1 MSILSFK
8 HLIAIG
14 TLCTGTAMLTTGCV
28 SDDYDLDSVDMTM
41 GLGSNGLKLK
51 MGNTE
56 KILLGDIL
64 DLDES
69 VKLDANNLFYLVEDG
84 TTSFNIHVNEV
95 SASFKESNIET
106 QERVLDYNSLKA
118 QLGDVANQL
127 PEGFNLPVDA
137 NLSFSGT
144 AEGDADVDVSVE
156 VPAEVSYISSA
167 DVKDMKVSLKIHTL
181 VSPGVKFGIEKIE
194 NFSITIPSILQVR
207 DNSWP
212 AGWTMKDNVLTHKDA
227 LVIPADGIICSIVAD
242 KVDTKGY
249 GAPQDGML
257 VFGKDDKGQSV
268 LQAGIKGTVY
278 FKTTGSFELSQDDY
292 ADIYLS
298 LSLGNSTKI
307 DIEQV
312 TGKFSPEINPT
323 VDPIDIAS
331 SLPDFLNDEAV
342 KIGAANPT
350 LKFTADLSD
359 IPVGLNLS
367 GELTSVKKGAQGFTK
382 NVSLPVTKVEDQKY
396 NTVYYYQNGKP
407 YDPEYPTL
415 PAGAVT
421 AKADKLS
428 TLIEKLPDEIRVDL
442 TGGKLS
448 VQDKE
453 YTIKLGHDYHA
464 SADYKVYV
472 PFQFDKGLT
481 IVYKDSTDSMV
492 EDLEDYQAEG
502 VMVKA
507 KAQNTI
513 PLDLE
518 ATITAYD
525 VNNKVIPGIK
535 FSPIRVPAGDGSTVK
550 ETEVEISATL
560 DDPTL
565 LQKMDRLKFNVQA
578 ANDVNGKV
586 HELCSTQYLRF
597 ADVRLYLTGKVI
609 ADFN

>member
-1 MSILSFK
+1 MSILSLK

-14 TLCTGTAMLTTGCV
+14 ALCTGTAMLTTGCV
-28 SDDYDLDSVDMTM
+28 SDDYDLDSVDLTM
-41 GLGSNGLKLK
+41 GLGSDGLKLK

-69 VKLDANNLFYLVEDG
+69 VKLDANNLYYLVEEG
-84 TTSFNIHVNEV
+84 TTNFNIHVNEV
-95 SASFKESNIET
+95 SASFKESTIET
-106 QERVLDYNSLKA
+106 SERVLDYNIAKE
-118 QLGDVANQL
+118 QLGDVVNQL
-127 PEGFNLPVDA
+127 PPNASLPVA
-137 NLSFSGT
+137 AGIFFNGE
-144 AEGDADVDVSVE
+144 AKGYADVDVTVD
-156 VPAEVSYISSA
+156 VPEEVSYISTA
-167 DVKDMKVSLKIHTL
+167 DVKDMKVSLQMHTDL
-181 VSPGVKFGIEKIE
+181 SPNVKFGIDKVE

-207 DNSWP
+207 EGSWP
-212 AGWTMKDNVLTHKDA
+212 AGWTMKDNVLTHQGA
-227 LVIPADGIICSIVAD
+227 LTIPQDGVICSIVAD

-249 GAPQDGML
+249 GAPKDGKL
-257 VFGKDDKGQSV
+257 AFGKDANGRSV
-268 LQAGIKGTVY
+268 LQAGIQGKVY
-278 FKTTGSFELSQDDY
+278 FKSTGAFNLSTSDY
-292 ADIYLS
+292 ADIYLT
-298 LSLGNSTKI
+298 LSLGNSSKI

-331 SLPDFLNDEAV
+331 SLPDFLNDDAV

-350 LKFTADLSD
+350 LKFTADLTS

-382 NVSLPVTKVEDQKY
+382 KVDLPVTQVEDKQH
-396 NTVYYYQNGKP
+396 NTVYYYQSGKP

-415 PAGAVT
+415 PAGAVQ
-421 AKADKLS
+421 AKANNLS
-428 TLIEKLPDEIRVDL
+428 SLIEKLPDEIRVDL

-453 YTIKLGHDYHA
+453 YTIQLGHDYQA

-481 IVYKDSTDSMV
+481 IVYNDSTDSMS

-502 VMVKA
+502 LMLKA
-507 KAQNTI
+507 TAQNTI
-513 PLDLE
+513 PLDLV

-525 VNNKVIPGIK
+525 VDGNVVPGIN
-535 FSPIRVPAGDGSTVK
+535 FSEIKVPAGDGTNVN
-550 ETEVEISATL
+550 EAQVEISATL
-560 DDPTL
+560 DEPSL
-565 LQKMDRLKFNVQA
+565 LQKMDRLKFSVKA
-578 ANDVNGKV
+578 ANDVNGQV

-609 ADFN
+609 GDFN

>member
-1 MSILSFK
+1 
-8 HLIAIG
+8 
-14 TLCTGTAMLTTGCV
+14 MLTTGCV
-28 SDDYDLDSVDMTM
+28 SDDYDLDSVDLTM
-41 GLGSNGLKLK
+41 GLGSDGLKLK

-69 VKLDANNLFYLVEDG
+69 VKLDANNLYYLVEEG
-84 TTSFNIHVNEV
+84 TTNFNIHVNEV
-95 SASFKESNIET
+95 SASFKESTIET
-106 QERVLDYNSLKA
+106 SERVLDYNIAKE
-118 QLGDVANQL
+118 QLGDVVNQL
-127 PEGFNLPVDA
+127 PPNASLPVA
-137 NLSFSGT
+137 AGIFFNGE
-144 AEGDADVDVSVE
+144 AKGYADVDVTVD
-156 VPAEVSYISSA
+156 VPDEVSYISTA
-167 DVKDMKVSLKIHTL
+167 DVKDMKVSLQMHTDL
-181 VSPGVKFGIEKIE
+181 SPNVKFGIDKVE

-207 DNSWP
+207 EGSWP
-212 AGWTMKDNVLTHKDA
+212 AGWTMKDNVLTHQGA
-227 LVIPADGIICSIVAD
+227 LTIPQDGVICSIVAD

-249 GAPQDGML
+249 GAPKDGKL
-257 VFGKDDKGQSV
+257 AFGKDANGRSV
-268 LQAGIKGTVY
+268 LQAGIQGKVY
-278 FKTTGSFELSQDDY
+278 FKSTGAFNLGTSDY
-292 ADIYLS
+292 ADIYLT
-298 LSLGNSTKI
+298 LSLGNSSKI

-331 SLPDFLNDEAV
+331 SLPDFLNDDAV

-350 LKFTADLSD
+350 LKFTADLTS

-382 NVSLPVTKVEDQKY
+382 KVGLPVTQVEDKQH
-396 NTVYYYQNGKP
+396 NTVYYYQSGKP

-453 YTIKLGHDYHA
+453 YTIQLGHDYQA

-481 IVYKDSTDSMV
+481 IVYNDSTDSMS

-502 VMVKA
+502 LMLKA
-507 KAQNTI
+507 TAQNTI
-513 PLDLE
+513 PLDLV

-525 VNNKVIPGIK
+525 VDGNVVPGIN
-535 FSPIRVPAGDGSTVK
+535 FSEIKVPAGDGTNVN
-550 ETEVEISATL
+550 EAQVEISATL
-560 DDPTL
+560 DEPSL
-565 LQKMDRLKFNVQA
+565 LQKMDRLKFSVKA

-609 ADFN
+609 GDFN

>member
-1 MSILSFK
+1 
-8 HLIAIG
+8 
-14 TLCTGTAMLTTGCV
+14 MLTTGCV
-28 SDDYDLDSVDMTM
+28 SDDYDLDSVDLTM
-41 GLGSNGLKLK
+41 GLGSDGLKLK

-69 VKLDANNLFYLVEDG
+69 VKLDANNLYYLVEEG
-84 TTSFNIHVNEV
+84 TTNFNIHVNEV
-95 SASFKESNIET
+95 SASFKESTIET
-106 QERVLDYNSLKA
+106 SERVLDYNIAKE
-118 QLGDVANQL
+118 QLGDVVNQL
-127 PEGFNLPVDA
+127 PPNASLPVA
-137 NLSFSGT
+137 AGIFFNGE
-144 AEGDADVDVSVE
+144 AKGYADVDVTVD
-156 VPAEVSYISSA
+156 VPDEVSYISTA
-167 DVKDMKVSLKIHTL
+167 DVKDMKVSLQMHTDL
-181 VSPGVKFGIEKIE
+181 SPNVKFGIDKVE

-207 DNSWP
+207 EGSWP
-212 AGWTMKDNVLTHKDA
+212 AGWTMKDNVLTHQGA
-227 LVIPADGIICSIVAD
+227 LTIPQDGVICSIVAD

-249 GAPQDGML
+249 GAPKDGKL
-257 VFGKDDKGQSV
+257 VFGKDANGRSV
-268 LQAGIKGTVY
+268 LQAGIQGKVY
-278 FKTTGSFELSQDDY
+278 FKSTGAFNLGTSDY
-292 ADIYLS
+292 ADIYLT
-298 LSLGNSTKI
+298 LSLGNSSKI

-331 SLPDFLNDEAV
+331 SLPDFLNDDAV

-350 LKFTADLSD
+350 LKFTADLTS

-382 NVSLPVTKVEDQKY
+382 KVGLPVTQVEDKQH
-396 NTVYYYQNGKP
+396 NTVYYYQSGKP

-421 AKADKLS
+421 AKANNLS
-428 TLIEKLPDEIRVDL
+428 SLIEKLPDEIRVDL

-453 YTIKLGHDYHA
+453 YTIQLGHDYQA

-481 IVYKDSTDSMV
+481 IVYNDSTDSMS

-502 VMVKA
+502 LMLKA
-507 KAQNTI
+507 TAQNTI
-513 PLDLE
+513 PLDLV

-525 VNNKVIPGIK
+525 VDGNVVPGIN
-535 FSPIRVPAGDGSTVK
+535 FSEIKVPAGDGTNVN
-550 ETEVEISATL
+550 EAQVEISATL
-560 DDPTL
+560 DEPSL
-565 LQKMDRLKFNVQA
+565 LQKMDRLKFSVKA
-578 ANDVNGKV
+578 ANDVNGQV

-609 ADFN
+609 GDFN

>member
-1 MSILSFK
+1 
-8 HLIAIG
+8 
-14 TLCTGTAMLTTGCV
+14 MLTTGCV
-28 SDDYDLDSVDMTM
+28 SDDYDLDSVDLTM
-41 GLGSNGLKLK
+41 GLGSDGLKLK

-69 VKLDANNLFYLVEDG
+69 VKLDANNLYYLVEEG
-84 TTSFNIHVNEV
+84 TTNFNIHVNEV
-95 SASFKESNIET
+95 SASFKESTIET
-106 QERVLDYNSLKA
+106 SERVLDYNIAKE
-118 QLGDVANQL
+118 QLGDVVNQL
-127 PEGFNLPVDA
+127 PPNASLPVA
-137 NLSFSGT
+137 AGIFFNGE
-144 AEGDADVDVSVE
+144 AKGYADVDVTVD
-156 VPAEVSYISSA
+156 VPDEVSYISTA
-167 DVKDMKVSLKIHTL
+167 DVKDMKVSLQMHTDL
-181 VSPGVKFGIEKIE
+181 SPNVKFGIDKVE

-207 DNSWP
+207 EGSWP
-212 AGWTMKDNVLTHKDA
+212 AGWTMKDNVLTHQGA
-227 LVIPADGIICSIVAD
+227 LTIPQDGVICSIVAD

-249 GAPQDGML
+249 GAPKDGKL
-257 VFGKDDKGQSV
+257 AFGKDANGRSV
-268 LQAGIKGTVY
+268 LQAGIQGKVY
-278 FKTTGSFELSQDDY
+278 FKSTGAFNLGTSDY
-292 ADIYLS
+292 ADIYLT
-298 LSLGNSTKI
+298 LSLGNSSKI

-331 SLPDFLNDEAV
+331 SLPDFLNDDAV

-350 LKFTADLSD
+350 LKFTADLTS

-382 NVSLPVTKVEDQKY
+382 KVGLPVTQVEDKQH
-396 NTVYYYQNGKP
+396 NTVYYYQSGKP

-421 AKADKLS
+421 AKANNLS
-428 TLIEKLPDEIRVDL
+428 SLIEKLPDEIRVDL

-453 YTIKLGHDYHA
+453 YTIQLGHDYQA

-481 IVYKDSTDSMV
+481 IVYNDSTDSMS

-502 VMVKA
+502 LMLKA
-507 KAQNTI
+507 TAQNTI
-513 PLDLE
+513 PLDLV

-525 VNNKVIPGIK
+525 VDGNVVPGIN
-535 FSPIRVPAGDGSTVK
+535 FSEIKVPAGDGTNVN
-550 ETEVEISATL
+550 EAQVEISATL
-560 DDPTL
+560 DEPSL
-565 LQKMDRLKFNVQA
+565 LQKMDRLKFSVKA
-578 ANDVNGKV
+578 ANDVNGQV

-609 ADFN
+609 GDFN

>member
-1 MSILSFK
+1 MSILSLK

-14 TLCTGTAMLTTGCV
+14 ALCTGTAMLTTGCV
-28 SDDYDLDSVDMTM
+28 SDDYDLDSVDLTM
-41 GLGSNGLKLK
+41 GLGSDGLKLK

-69 VKLDANNLFYLVEDG
+69 VKLDANNLYYLVEEG
-84 TTSFNIHVNEV
+84 TTNFNIHVNEV
-95 SASFKESNIET
+95 SASFKESTIET
-106 QERVLDYNSLKA
+106 SERVLDYNIAKE
-118 QLGDVANQL
+118 QLGDVVNQL
-127 PEGFNLPVDA
+127 PPNASLPVA
-137 NLSFSGT
+137 AGIFFNGE
-144 AEGDADVDVSVE
+144 AKGYADVDVTVD
-156 VPAEVSYISSA
+156 VPEEVSYISTA
-167 DVKDMKVSLKIHTL
+167 DVKDMKVSLQMHTDL
-181 VSPGVKFGIEKIE
+181 SPNVKFGIDKVE

-207 DNSWP
+207 EGSWP
-212 AGWTMKDNVLTHKDA
+212 AGWTMKDNVLTHQGA
-227 LVIPADGIICSIVAD
+227 LTIPQDGVICSIVAD

-249 GAPQDGML
+249 GAPKDGKL
-257 VFGKDDKGQSV
+257 AFGKDANGRSV
-268 LQAGIKGTVY
+268 LQAGIQGKVY
-278 FKTTGSFELSQDDY
+278 FKSTGAFNLSTSDY
-292 ADIYLS
+292 ADIYLT
-298 LSLGNSTKI
+298 LSLGNSSKI

-331 SLPDFLNDEAV
+331 SLPDFLNDDAV

-350 LKFTADLSD
+350 LKFTADLTS

-382 NVSLPVTKVEDQKY
+382 KVGLPVTQVEDKQH
-396 NTVYYYQNGKP
+396 NTVYYYQSGKP

-421 AKADKLS
+421 AKANNLS
-428 TLIEKLPDEIRVDL
+428 SLIEKLPDEIRVDL

-453 YTIKLGHDYHA
+453 YTIQLGHDYQA

-481 IVYKDSTDSMV
+481 IVYNDSTDSMS

-502 VMVKA
+502 LMLKA
-507 KAQNTI
+507 TAQNTI
-513 PLDLE
+513 PLDLV

-525 VNNKVIPGIK
+525 VDGNVVPGIN
-535 FSPIRVPAGDGSTVK
+535 FSEIKVPAGDGTNVN
-550 ETEVEISATL
+550 EAQVEISATL
-560 DDPTL
+560 DEPSL
-565 LQKMDRLKFNVQA
+565 LQKMDRLKFSVKA
-578 ANDVNGKV
+578 ANDVNGQV

-609 ADFN
+609 GDFN

>member
-1 MSILSFK
+1 
-8 HLIAIG
+8 
-14 TLCTGTAMLTTGCV
+14 MLTTGCV
-28 SDDYDLDSVDMTM
+28 SDDYDLDSVDLTM
-41 GLGSNGLKLK
+41 GLGSDGLKLK

-69 VKLDANNLFYLVEDG
+69 VKLDANNLYYLVEEG
-84 TTSFNIHVNEV
+84 TTNFNIHVNEV
-95 SASFKESNIET
+95 SASFKESTIET
-106 QERVLDYNSLKA
+106 SERVLDYNIAKE
-118 QLGDVANQL
+118 QLGDVVNQL
-127 PEGFNLPVDA
+127 PPNASLPVA
-137 NLSFSGT
+137 AGIFFNGE
-144 AEGDADVDVSVE
+144 AKGYADVDVTVD
-156 VPAEVSYISSA
+156 VPEEVSYISTA
-167 DVKDMKVSLKIHTL
+167 DVKDMKVSLQMHTDL
-181 VSPGVKFGIEKIE
+181 SPNVKFGIDKVE

-207 DNSWP
+207 EGSWP
-212 AGWTMKDNVLTHKDA
+212 AGWTMKDNVLTHQGA
-227 LVIPADGIICSIVAD
+227 LTIPQDGVICSIVAD

-249 GAPQDGML
+249 GAPKDGKL
-257 VFGKDDKGQSV
+257 AFGKDANGRSV
-268 LQAGIKGTVY
+268 LQAGIQGKVY
-278 FKTTGSFELSQDDY
+278 FKSTGAFNLSTSDY
-292 ADIYLS
+292 ADIYLT
-298 LSLGNSTKI
+298 LSLGNSSKI

-331 SLPDFLNDEAV
+331 SLPDFLNDDAV

-350 LKFTADLSD
+350 LKFTADLTS

-382 NVSLPVTKVEDQKY
+382 KVGLPVTQVEDKQH
-396 NTVYYYQNGKP
+396 NTVYYYQSGKP

-421 AKADKLS
+421 AKANNLS
-428 TLIEKLPDEIRVDL
+428 SLIEKLPDEIRVDL

-453 YTIKLGHDYHA
+453 YTIQLGHDYQA

-481 IVYKDSTDSMV
+481 IVYNDSTDSMS

-502 VMVKA
+502 LMLKA
-507 KAQNTI
+507 TAQNTI
-513 PLDLE
+513 PLDLV

-525 VNNKVIPGIK
+525 VDGNVVPGIN
-535 FSPIRVPAGDGSTVK
+535 FSEIKVPAGDGTNVN
-550 ETEVEISATL
+550 EAQVEISATL
-560 DDPTL
+560 DEPSL
-565 LQKMDRLKFNVQA
+565 LQKMDRLKFSVKA
-578 ANDVNGKV
+578 ANDVNGQV

-609 ADFN
+609 GDFN

>member
-1 MSILSFK
+1 
-8 HLIAIG
+8 
-14 TLCTGTAMLTTGCV
+14 MLTTGCV
-28 SDDYDLDSVDMTM
+28 SDDYDLDSVDLTM
-41 GLGSNGLKLK
+41 GLGSDGLKLK

-69 VKLDANNLFYLVEDG
+69 VKLDANNLYYLVEEG
-84 TTSFNIHVNEV
+84 TTNFNIHVNEV
-95 SASFKESNIET
+95 SASFKESTIET
-106 QERVLDYNSLKA
+106 SERVLDYNIAKE
-118 QLGDVANQL
+118 QLGDVVNQL
-127 PEGFNLPVDA
+127 PPNASLPVA
-137 NLSFSGT
+137 AGIFFNGE
-144 AEGDADVDVSVE
+144 AKGYADVDVTVD
-156 VPAEVSYISSA
+156 VPEEVSYISTA
-167 DVKDMKVSLKIHTL
+167 DVKDMKVSLQMHTDL
-181 VSPGVKFGIEKIE
+181 SPNVKFGIDKVE

-207 DNSWP
+207 EGSWP
-212 AGWTMKDNVLTHKDA
+212 AGWTMKDNVLTHQGA
-227 LVIPADGIICSIVAD
+227 LSIPQDGVICSIVAD

-249 GAPQDGML
+249 GAPKDGKL
-257 VFGKDDKGQSV
+257 AFGKDANGRSV
-268 LQAGIKGTVY
+268 LQAGIQGKVY
-278 FKTTGSFELSQDDY
+278 FKSTGAFNLSTSDY
-292 ADIYLS
+292 ADIYLT
-298 LSLGNSTKI
+298 LSLGNSSKI

-331 SLPDFLNDEAV
+331 SLPDFLNDDAV

-350 LKFTADLSD
+350 LKFTADLTS

-382 NVSLPVTKVEDQKY
+382 KVDLPVTQVEDKQH
-396 NTVYYYQNGKP
+396 NTVYYYQSGKP

-415 PAGAVT
+415 PAGAVQ
-421 AKADKLS
+421 AKANNLS
-428 TLIEKLPDEIRVDL
+428 SLIEKLPDEIRVDL

-453 YTIKLGHDYHA
+453 YTIQLGHDYQA

-481 IVYKDSTDSMV
+481 IVYNDSTDSMS

-502 VMVKA
+502 LMLKA
-507 KAQNTI
+507 TAQNTI
-513 PLDLE
+513 PLDLV

-525 VNNKVIPGIK
+525 VDGNVVPGIN
-535 FSPIRVPAGDGSTVK
+535 FSEIKVPAGDGTNVN
-550 ETEVEISATL
+550 EAQVEISATL
-560 DDPTL
+560 DEPSL
-565 LQKMDRLKFNVQA
+565 LQKMDRLKFSVKA
-578 ANDVNGKV
+578 ANDVNGQV

-609 ADFN
+609 GDFN

>member
-1 MSILSFK
+1 MSILSLK

-14 TLCTGTAMLTTGCV
+14 ALCTGTAMLTTGCV
-28 SDDYDLDSVDMTM
+28 SDDYDLDSVDLTM
-41 GLGSNGLKLK
+41 GLGSDGLKLK

-69 VKLDANNLFYLVEDG
+69 VKLDANNLYYLVEEG
-84 TTSFNIHVNEV
+84 TTNFNIHVNEV
-95 SASFKESNIET
+95 SASFKESTIET
-106 QERVLDYNSLKA
+106 SERVLDYNIAKE
-118 QLGDVANQL
+118 QLGDVVNQL
-127 PEGFNLPVDA
+127 PPNASLPVA
-137 NLSFSGT
+137 AGIFFNGE
-144 AEGDADVDVSVE
+144 AKGYADVDVTVD
-156 VPAEVSYISSA
+156 VPDEVSYISTA
-167 DVKDMKVSLKIHTL
+167 DVKDMKVSLQMHTDL
-181 VSPGVKFGIEKIE
+181 SPNVKFGIDKVE

-207 DNSWP
+207 EGSWP
-212 AGWTMKDNVLTHKDA
+212 AGWTMKDNVLTHQGA
-227 LVIPADGIICSIVAD
+227 LTIPQDGVICSIVAD

-249 GAPQDGML
+249 GAPKDGKL
-257 VFGKDDKGQSV
+257 AFGKDANGRSV
-268 LQAGIKGTVY
+268 LQAGIQGKVY
-278 FKTTGSFELSQDDY
+278 FKSTGAFNLSTSDY
-292 ADIYLS
+292 ADIYLT
-298 LSLGNSTKI
+298 LSLGNSSKI

-331 SLPDFLNDEAV
+331 SLPDFLNDDAV

-350 LKFTADLSD
+350 LKFTADLTS

-382 NVSLPVTKVEDQKY
+382 KVDLPVTKVEDKQH
-396 NTVYYYQNGKP
+396 NTVYYYQSGKP

-415 PAGAVT
+415 PAGAVQ
-421 AKADKLS
+421 AKANNLS
-428 TLIEKLPDEIRVDL
+428 SLIEKLPDEIRVDL

-453 YTIKLGHDYHA
+453 YTIQLGKDYQA

-481 IVYKDSTDSMV
+481 IVYNDSTDSMS

-502 VMVKA
+502 LMLKA
-507 KAQNTI
+507 TAQNTI
-513 PLDLE
+513 PLDLV

-525 VNNKVIPGIK
+525 VNGDVVPGIK
-535 FSPIRVPAGDGSTVK
+535 FSEIKVPAGDGTNVK
-550 ETEVEISATL
+550 EAQVEISATL
-560 DDPTL
+560 DEPSL
-565 LQKMDRLKFNVQA
+565 LQKMDRLKFSVKA
-578 ANDVNGKV
+578 ANDVNGQV

-609 ADFN
+609 GDFN

>member
-1 MSILSFK
+1 
-8 HLIAIG
+8 
-14 TLCTGTAMLTTGCV
+14 MLTTGCV
-28 SDDYDLDSVDMTM
+28 SDDYDLDSVDLTM
-41 GLGSNGLKLK
+41 GLGSDGLKLK

-69 VKLDANNLFYLVEDG
+69 VKLDANNLYYLVEEG
-84 TTSFNIHVNEV
+84 TTNFNIHVNEV
-95 SASFKESNIET
+95 SASFKESTIET
-106 QERVLDYNSLKA
+106 SERVLDYNIAKE
-118 QLGDVANQL
+118 QLGDVVNQL
-127 PEGFNLPVDA
+127 PPNASLPVA
-137 NLSFSGT
+137 AGIFFNGE
-144 AEGDADVDVSVE
+144 AKGYADVDVTVD
-156 VPAEVSYISSA
+156 VPDEVSYISTA
-167 DVKDMKVSLKIHTL
+167 DVKDMKVSLQMHTDL
-181 VSPGVKFGIEKIE
+181 SPNVKFGIDKVE

-207 DNSWP
+207 EGSWP
-212 AGWTMKDNVLTHKDA
+212 AGWTMKDNVLTHQGA
-227 LVIPADGIICSIVAD
+227 LTIPQDGVICSIVAD

-249 GAPQDGML
+249 GAPKDGKL
-257 VFGKDDKGQSV
+257 AFGKDANGRSV
-268 LQAGIKGTVY
+268 LQAGIQGKVY
-278 FKTTGSFELSQDDY
+278 FKSTGAFNLSTSDY
-292 ADIYLS
+292 ADIYLT
-298 LSLGNSTKI
+298 LSLGNSSKI

-331 SLPDFLNDEAV
+331 SLPDFLNDDAV

-350 LKFTADLSD
+350 LKFTADLTS

-382 NVSLPVTKVEDQKY
+382 KVGLPVTQVEDKQH
-396 NTVYYYQNGKP
+396 NTVYYYQSGKP

-421 AKADKLS
+421 AKANNLS
-428 TLIEKLPDEIRVDL
+428 SLIEKLPDEIRVDL

-453 YTIKLGHDYHA
+453 YTIQLGHDYQA

-481 IVYKDSTDSMV
+481 IVYNDSTDSMS

-502 VMVKA
+502 LMLKA
-507 KAQNTI
+507 TAQNTI
-513 PLDLE
+513 PLDLV

-525 VNNKVIPGIK
+525 VNGDVVPGIN
-535 FSPIRVPAGDGSTVK
+535 FSEIKVPAGDGTNVK
-550 ETEVEISATL
+550 EAQVEISATL
-560 DDPTL
+560 DEPSL
-565 LQKMDRLKFNVQA
+565 LQKMDRLKFSVKA
-578 ANDVNGKV
+578 ANDVNGQV

-609 ADFN
+609 GDFN

>member
-1 MSILSFK
+1 MSILSLK

-14 TLCTGTAMLTTGCV
+14 ALCTGTAMLTTGCV
-28 SDDYDLDSVDMTM
+28 SDDYDLDSVDLTM
-41 GLGSNGLKLK
+41 GLGSDGLKLK

-69 VKLDANNLFYLVEDG
+69 VKLDANNLYYLVEEG
-84 TTSFNIHVNEV
+84 TTNFNIHVNEV
-95 SASFKESNIET
+95 SASFKESTIET
-106 QERVLDYNSLKA
+106 SERVLDYERAKE
-118 QLGDVANQL
+118 QLGDLVNQL
-127 PEGFNLPVDA
+127 PPNASLPVEA
-137 NLSFSGT
+137 GITFNGE
-144 AEGDADVDVSVE
+144 AEGHADVDVTVD
-156 VPAEVSYISSA
+156 VPLEVSYISTA
-167 DVKDMKVSLKIHTL
+167 DVKDMKVSLQMHMDL
-181 VSPGVKFGIEKIE
+181 SPNVKFGIEKIE

-207 DNSWP
+207 EGSWP
-212 AGWTMKDNVLTHKDA
+212 AGWTMKNNVLTYNGA
-227 LVIPADGIICSIVAD
+227 LTIPKNGVICSIVAD

-249 GAPQDGML
+249 GAPKDGKL
-257 VFGKDDKGQSV
+257 VFGKDANGRSV
-268 LQAGIKGTVY
+268 LQAGIQGRVY
-278 FKTTGSFELSQDDY
+278 FKSTGAFNLGTSDY

-298 LSLGNSTKI
+298 LSLGNSSKI

-312 TGKFSPEINPT
+312 TGKFAPEINPT

-331 SLPDFLNDEAV
+331 SLPDFLNDDAV

-350 LKFTADLSD
+350 LKFTADLSN

-382 NVSLPVTKVEDQKY
+382 KVGLPVTQVEDKQH

-428 TLIEKLPDEIRVDL
+428 SLIEKLPDEIRVDL

-453 YTIKLGHDYHA
+453 YTIQLGQDYQA

-481 IVYKDSTDSMV
+481 IVYNDSTDSMS

-502 VMVKA
+502 VKLKA
-507 KAQNTI
+507 TAQNTI
-513 PLDLE
+513 PLDLV

-525 VNNKVIPGIK
+525 VNGNVVPGIK
-535 FSPIRVPAGDGSTVK
+535 FSEIRVPAGDGTNVK
-550 ETEVEISATL
+550 EAEVEIAATL
-560 DDPTL
+560 DEPSL
-565 LQKMDRLKFNVQA
+565 LQKMDRLKFSVKA
-578 ANDVNGKV
+578 ASDVNGQV

-609 ADFN
+609 GDFN

>member
-1 MSILSFK
+1 MSILSLK

-14 TLCTGTAMLTTGCV
+14 ALCTGTAMLTTGCV
-28 SDDYDLDSVDMTM
+28 SDDYDLDSVDLTM
-41 GLGSNGLKLK
+41 GLGSDGLKLK

-69 VKLDANNLFYLVEDG
+69 VKLDANNLYYLVEEG
-84 TTSFNIHVNEV
+84 TTNFNIHVNEV
-95 SASFKESNIET
+95 SASFKESTIET
-106 QERVLDYNSLKA
+106 SERVLDYNIAKE
-118 QLGDVANQL
+118 QLGDVVNQL
-127 PEGFNLPVDA
+127 PPNASLPVA
-137 NLSFSGT
+137 AGIFFNGE
-144 AEGDADVDVSVE
+144 AKGYADVDVTVD
-156 VPAEVSYISSA
+156 VPEEVSYISTA
-167 DVKDMKVSLKIHTL
+167 DVKDMKVSLQMHTDL
-181 VSPGVKFGIEKIE
+181 SPNVKFGIDKVE

-207 DNSWP
+207 EGSWP
-212 AGWTMKDNVLTHKDA
+212 AGWTMKDNVLTHQGA
-227 LVIPADGIICSIVAD
+227 LTIPQDGVICSIVAD

-249 GAPQDGML
+249 GAPKDGKL
-257 VFGKDDKGQSV
+257 VFGKDANGRSV
-268 LQAGIKGTVY
+268 LQAGIQGKVY
-278 FKTTGSFELSQDDY
+278 FKSTGAFNLGTSDY
-292 ADIYLS
+292 ADIYLT
-298 LSLGNSTKI
+298 LSLGNSSKI

-331 SLPDFLNDEAV
+331 SLPDFLNDDAV

-350 LKFTADLSD
+350 LKFTADLTS

-382 NVSLPVTKVEDQKY
+382 KVGLPVTQVEDKQH
-396 NTVYYYQNGKP
+396 NTVYYYQSGKP

-421 AKADKLS
+421 AKANNLS
-428 TLIEKLPDEIRVDL
+428 SLIEKLPDEIRVDL

-453 YTIKLGHDYHA
+453 YTIQLGHDYQA

-481 IVYKDSTDSMV
+481 IVYNDSTDSMS

-502 VMVKA
+502 LMLKA
-507 KAQNTI
+507 TAQNTI
-513 PLDLE
+513 PLDLV

-525 VNNKVIPGIK
+525 VDGNVVPGIN
-535 FSPIRVPAGDGSTVK
+535 FSEIKVPAGDGTNVN
-550 ETEVEISATL
+550 EAQVEISATL
-560 DDPTL
+560 DEPSL
-565 LQKMDRLKFNVQA
+565 LQKMDRLKFSVKA
-578 ANDVNGKV
+578 ANDVNGQV

-609 ADFN
+609 GDFN

>member
-1 MSILSFK
+1 
-8 HLIAIG
+8 
-14 TLCTGTAMLTTGCV
+14 MLTTGCV
-28 SDDYDLDSVDMTM
+28 SDDYDLDSVDLTM
-41 GLGSNGLKLK
+41 GLGSDGLKLK

-69 VKLDANNLFYLVEDG
+69 VKLDANNLYYLVEEG
-84 TTSFNIHVNEV
+84 TTNFNIHVNEV
-95 SASFKESNIET
+95 SASFKESTIET
-106 QERVLDYNSLKA
+106 SERVLDYNIAKE
-118 QLGDVANQL
+118 QLGDVVNQL
-127 PEGFNLPVDA
+127 PPNASLPVA
-137 NLSFSGT
+137 AGIFFNGE
-144 AEGDADVDVSVE
+144 AKGYADVDVTVD
-156 VPAEVSYISSA
+156 VPEEVSYISTA
-167 DVKDMKVSLKIHTL
+167 DVKDMKVSLQMHTDL
-181 VSPGVKFGIEKIE
+181 SPNVKFGIDKVE

-207 DNSWP
+207 EGSWP
-212 AGWTMKDNVLTHKDA
+212 AGWTMKDNVLTHQGA
-227 LVIPADGIICSIVAD
+227 LTIPQDGVICSIVAD

-249 GAPQDGML
+249 GAPKDGKL
-257 VFGKDDKGQSV
+257 AFGKDANGRSV
-268 LQAGIKGTVY
+268 LQAGIQGKVY
-278 FKTTGSFELSQDDY
+278 FKSTGAFNLGTSDY
-292 ADIYLS
+292 ADIYLT
-298 LSLGNSTKI
+298 LSLGNSSKI

-331 SLPDFLNDEAV
+331 SLPDFLNDDAV

-350 LKFTADLSD
+350 LKFTADLTS

-382 NVSLPVTKVEDQKY
+382 KVGLPVTQVEDKQH
-396 NTVYYYQNGKP
+396 NTVYYYQSGKP

-421 AKADKLS
+421 AKANNLS
-428 TLIEKLPDEIRVDL
+428 SLIEKLPDEIRVDL

-453 YTIKLGHDYHA
+453 YTIQLGHDYQA

-481 IVYKDSTDSMV
+481 IVYNDSTDSMS

-502 VMVKA
+502 LMLKA
-507 KAQNTI
+507 TAQNTI
-513 PLDLE
+513 PLDLV

-525 VNNKVIPGIK
+525 VDGNVVPGIK
-535 FSPIRVPAGDGSTVK
+535 FSEIKVPAGDGTNVN
-550 ETEVEISATL
+550 EAQVEISATL
-560 DDPTL
+560 DEPSL
-565 LQKMDRLKFNVQA
+565 LQKMDRLKFSVKA

-609 ADFN
+609 GDFN

>member
-1 MSILSFK
+1 MSILSLK

-14 TLCTGTAMLTTGCV
+14 ALCTGTAMLTTGCV
-28 SDDYDLDSVDMTM
+28 SDDYDLDSVDLTM
-41 GLGSNGLKLK
+41 GLGSDGLKLK

-69 VKLDANNLFYLVEDG
+69 VKLDANNLYYLVEEG
-84 TTSFNIHVNEV
+84 TTNFNIHVNEV
-95 SASFKESNIET
+95 SASFKESTIET
-106 QERVLDYNSLKA
+106 SERVLDYNIAKE
-118 QLGDVANQL
+118 QLGDVVNQL
-127 PEGFNLPVDA
+127 PPNASLPVA
-137 NLSFSGT
+137 AGIFFNGE
-144 AEGDADVDVSVE
+144 AKGYADVDVTVD
-156 VPAEVSYISSA
+156 VPDEVSYISTA
-167 DVKDMKVSLKIHTL
+167 DVKDMKVSLQMHTDL
-181 VSPGVKFGIEKIE
+181 SPNVKFGIDKVE

-207 DNSWP
+207 EGSWP
-212 AGWTMKDNVLTHKDA
+212 AGWTMKDNVLTHQGA
-227 LVIPADGIICSIVAD
+227 LTIPQDGVICSIVAD

-249 GAPQDGML
+249 GAPKDGKL
-257 VFGKDDKGQSV
+257 AFGKDANGRSV
-268 LQAGIKGTVY
+268 LQAGIQGKVY
-278 FKTTGSFELSQDDY
+278 FKSTGAFNLSTSDY
-292 ADIYLS
+292 ADIYLT
-298 LSLGNSTKI
+298 LSLGNSSKI

-331 SLPDFLNDEAV
+331 SLPDFLNDDAV

-350 LKFTADLSD
+350 LKFTADLTS

-382 NVSLPVTKVEDQKY
+382 KVDLPVTKVEDKQH
-396 NTVYYYQNGKP
+396 NTVYYYQSGKP

-415 PAGAVT
+415 PAGAVQ
-421 AKADKLS
+421 AKANNLS
-428 TLIEKLPDEIRVDL
+428 SLIEKLPDEIRVDL

-453 YTIKLGHDYHA
+453 YTIQLGKDYQA

-481 IVYKDSTDSMV
+481 IVYNDSTDSMS

-502 VMVKA
+502 LMLKA
-507 KAQNTI
+507 TAQNTI
-513 PLDLE
+513 PLDLV

-525 VNNKVIPGIK
+525 VDGNVVPGIN
-535 FSPIRVPAGDGSTVK
+535 FSEIKVPAGDGTNVN
-550 ETEVEISATL
+550 EAQVEISATL
-560 DDPTL
+560 DEPSL
-565 LQKMDRLKFNVQA
+565 LQKMDRLKFSVKA
-578 ANDVNGKV
+578 ANDVNGQV

-609 ADFN
+609 GDFN

>member
-1 MSILSFK
+1 
-8 HLIAIG
+8 
-14 TLCTGTAMLTTGCV
+14 MLTTGCV
-28 SDDYDLDSVDMTM
+28 SDDYDLDSVDLTM
-41 GLGSNGLKLK
+41 GLGSDGLKLK

-69 VKLDANNLFYLVEDG
+69 VKLDANNLYYLVEEG
-84 TTSFNIHVNEV
+84 TTNFNIHVNEV
-95 SASFKESNIET
+95 SASFKESTIET
-106 QERVLDYNSLKA
+106 SERVLDYNIAKE
-118 QLGDVANQL
+118 QLGDVVNQL
-127 PEGFNLPVDA
+127 PPNASLPVA
-137 NLSFSGT
+137 AGIFFNGE
-144 AEGDADVDVSVE
+144 AKGYADVDVTVD
-156 VPAEVSYISSA
+156 VPDEVSYISTA
-167 DVKDMKVSLKIHTL
+167 DVKDMKVSLQMHTDL
-181 VSPGVKFGIEKIE
+181 SPNVKFGIDKVE

-207 DNSWP
+207 EGSWP
-212 AGWTMKDNVLTHKDA
+212 AGWTMKDNVLTHQGA
-227 LVIPADGIICSIVAD
+227 LTIPQDGVICSIVAD

-249 GAPQDGML
+249 GAPKDGKL
-257 VFGKDDKGQSV
+257 AFGKDANGRSV
-268 LQAGIKGTVY
+268 LQAGIQGKVY
-278 FKTTGSFELSQDDY
+278 FKSTGAFNLSTSDY
-292 ADIYLS
+292 ADIYLT
-298 LSLGNSTKI
+298 LSLGNSSKI

-331 SLPDFLNDEAV
+331 SLPDFLNDDAV

-350 LKFTADLSD
+350 LKFTADLTS

-382 NVSLPVTKVEDQKY
+382 KVDLPVTKVEDKQH
-396 NTVYYYQNGKP
+396 NTVYYYQSGKP

-415 PAGAVT
+415 PAGAVQ
-421 AKADKLS
+421 AKANNLS
-428 TLIEKLPDEIRVDL
+428 SLIEKLPDEIRVDL

-453 YTIKLGHDYHA
+453 YTIQLGHDYQA

-481 IVYKDSTDSMV
+481 IVYNDSTDSMS

-502 VMVKA
+502 LMLKA
-507 KAQNTI
+507 TAQNTI
-513 PLDLE
+513 PLDLV

-525 VNNKVIPGIK
+525 VDGNVVPGIN
-535 FSPIRVPAGDGSTVK
+535 FSEIKVPAGDGTNVN
-550 ETEVEISATL
+550 EAQVEISATL
-560 DDPTL
+560 DEPSL
-565 LQKMDRLKFNVQA
+565 LQKMDRLKFSVKA
-578 ANDVNGKV
+578 ANDVNGQV

-609 ADFN
+609 GDFN

>member
-1 MSILSFK
+1 
-8 HLIAIG
+8 
-14 TLCTGTAMLTTGCV
+14 MLTTGCV
-28 SDDYDLDSVDMTM
+28 SDDYDLDSVDLTM
-41 GLGSNGLKLK
+41 GLGSDGLKLK

-69 VKLDANNLFYLVEDG
+69 VKLDANNLYYLVEEG
-84 TTSFNIHVNEV
+84 TTNFNIHVNEV
-95 SASFKESNIET
+95 SASFKESTIET
-106 QERVLDYNSLKA
+106 SERVLDYNIAKE
-118 QLGDVANQL
+118 QLGDVVNQL
-127 PEGFNLPVDA
+127 PPNASLPVA
-137 NLSFSGT
+137 AGIFFNGE
-144 AEGDADVDVSVE
+144 AKGYADVDVTVD
-156 VPAEVSYISSA
+156 VPEEVSYISTA
-167 DVKDMKVSLKIHTL
+167 DVKDMKVSLQMHTDL
-181 VSPGVKFGIEKIE
+181 SPNVKFGIDKVE

-207 DNSWP
+207 EGSWP
-212 AGWTMKDNVLTHKDA
+212 AGWTMKDNVLTHQGA
-227 LVIPADGIICSIVAD
+227 LTIPQDGVICSIVAD

-249 GAPQDGML
+249 GAPKDGKL
-257 VFGKDDKGQSV
+257 AFGKDANGRSV
-268 LQAGIKGTVY
+268 LQAGIQGKVY
-278 FKTTGSFELSQDDY
+278 FKSTGAFNLSTSDY
-292 ADIYLS
+292 ADIYLT
-298 LSLGNSTKI
+298 LSLGNSSKI

-331 SLPDFLNDEAV
+331 SLPDFLNDDAV

-350 LKFTADLSD
+350 LKFTADLTS

-382 NVSLPVTKVEDQKY
+382 KVGLPVTQVEDKQH
-396 NTVYYYQNGKP
+396 NTVYYYQSGKP

-415 PAGAVT
+415 PAGAVQ
-421 AKADKLS
+421 AKANNLS
-428 TLIEKLPDEIRVDL
+428 SLIEKLPDEIRVDL

-453 YTIKLGHDYHA
+453 YTIQLGKDYQA

-481 IVYKDSTDSMV
+481 IVYNDSTDSMS

-502 VMVKA
+502 LMLKA
-507 KAQNTI
+507 TAQNTI
-513 PLDLE
+513 PLDLV

-525 VNNKVIPGIK
+525 VDGNVVPGIN
-535 FSPIRVPAGDGSTVK
+535 FSEIKVPAGDGTNVN
-550 ETEVEISATL
+550 EAQVEISATL
-560 DDPTL
+560 DEPSL
-565 LQKMDRLKFNVQA
+565 LQKMDRLKFSVKA
-578 ANDVNGKV
+578 ANDVNGQV

-609 ADFN
+609 GDFN

>member
-1 MSILSFK
+1 
-8 HLIAIG
+8 
-14 TLCTGTAMLTTGCV
+14 MLTTGCV
-28 SDDYDLDSVDMTM
+28 SDDYDLDSVDLTM
-41 GLGSNGLKLK
+41 GLGSDGLKLK

-69 VKLDANNLFYLVEDG
+69 VKLDANNLYYLVEEG
-84 TTSFNIHVNEV
+84 TTNFNIHVNEV
-95 SASFKESNIET
+95 SASFKESTIET
-106 QERVLDYNSLKA
+106 SERVLDYNIAKE
-118 QLGDVANQL
+118 QLGDVVNQL
-127 PEGFNLPVDA
+127 PPNASLPVA
-137 NLSFSGT
+137 AGIFFNGE
-144 AEGDADVDVSVE
+144 AKGYADVDVTVD
-156 VPAEVSYISSA
+156 VPEEVSYISTA
-167 DVKDMKVSLKIHTL
+167 DVKDMKVSLQMHTDL
-181 VSPGVKFGIEKIE
+181 SPNVKFGIDKVE

-207 DNSWP
+207 EGSWP
-212 AGWTMKDNVLTHKDA
+212 AGWTMKDNVLTHQGA
-227 LVIPADGIICSIVAD
+227 LTIPKNGVICSIVAD

-249 GAPQDGML
+249 GAPKDGKL
-257 VFGKDDKGQSV
+257 AFGKDANGRSV
-268 LQAGIKGTVY
+268 LQAGIQGKVY
-278 FKTTGSFELSQDDY
+278 FKSTGAFNLSTSDY
-292 ADIYLS
+292 ADIYLT
-298 LSLGNSTKI
+298 LSLGNSSKI

-331 SLPDFLNDEAV
+331 SLPDFLNDDAV

-350 LKFTADLSD
+350 LKFTADLTS

-382 NVSLPVTKVEDQKY
+382 KVGLPVTQVEDKQH
-396 NTVYYYQNGKP
+396 NTVYYYQSGKP

-421 AKADKLS
+421 AKANNLS
-428 TLIEKLPDEIRVDL
+428 SLIEKLPDEIRVDL

-448 VQDKE
+448 VQNKE
-453 YTIKLGHDYHA
+453 YTIQLGKDYQA

-481 IVYKDSTDSMV
+481 IVYNDSTDSMS

-502 VMVKA
+502 LMLKA
-507 KAQNTI
+507 TAQNTI
-513 PLDLE
+513 PLDLV

-525 VNNKVIPGIK
+525 VDGNVVPGIN
-535 FSPIRVPAGDGSTVK
+535 FSEIKVPAGDGTNVN
-550 ETEVEISATL
+550 EAQVEISATL
-560 DDPTL
+560 DEPSL
-565 LQKMDRLKFNVQA
+565 LQKMDRLKFSVKA
-578 ANDVNGKV
+578 ANDVNGQV

-609 ADFN
+609 GDFN

>member
-1 MSILSFK
+1 M
-8 HLIAIG
+8 
-14 TLCTGTAMLTTGCV
+14 
-28 SDDYDLDSVDMTM
+28 
-41 GLGSNGLKLK
+41 
-51 MGNTE
+51 
-56 KILLGDIL
+56 
-64 DLDES
+64 
-69 VKLDANNLFYLVEDG
+69 
-84 TTSFNIHVNEV
+84 
-95 SASFKESNIET
+95 
-106 QERVLDYNSLKA
+106 
-118 QLGDVANQL
+118 
-127 PEGFNLPVDA
+127 
-137 NLSFSGT
+137 
-144 AEGDADVDVSVE
+144 
-156 VPAEVSYISSA
+156 
-167 DVKDMKVSLKIHTL
+167 
-181 VSPGVKFGIEKIE
+181 
-194 NFSITIPSILQVR
+194 
-207 DNSWP
+207 
-212 AGWTMKDNVLTHKDA
+212 
-227 LVIPADGIICSIVAD
+227 
-242 KVDTKGY
+242 
-249 GAPQDGML
+249 
-257 VFGKDDKGQSV
+257 
-268 LQAGIKGTVY
+268 
-278 FKTTGSFELSQDDY
+278 
-292 ADIYLS
+292 
-298 LSLGNSTKI
+298 
-307 DIEQV
+307 
-312 TGKFSPEINPT
+312 
-323 VDPIDIAS
+323 DPIDIAS
-331 SLPDFLNDEAV
+331 SLPDFLNDDAV

-367 GELTSVKKGAQGFTK
+367 GDLTSVKKGTQGFTK
-382 NVSLPVTKVEDQKY
+382 KVSLPVTKVEDQKY

-453 YTIKLGHDYHA
+453 YNIKLGHDYHA

-535 FSPIRVPAGDGSTVK
+535 FSLIKVPAGDGSTVK

>member
-1 MSILSFK
+1 MSILSLK

-14 TLCTGTAMLTTGCV
+14 ALCTGTAMLTTGCV
-28 SDDYDLDSVDMTM
+28 SDDYDLDSVDLTM
-41 GLGSNGLKLK
+41 GLGSDGLKLK

-69 VKLDANNLFYLVEDG
+69 VKLDANNLYYLVEEG
-84 TTSFNIHVNEV
+84 TTNFNIHVNEV
-95 SASFKESNIET
+95 SASFKESTIET
-106 QERVLDYNSLKA
+106 SERVLDYNIAKE
-118 QLGDVANQL
+118 QLGDVVNQL
-127 PEGFNLPVDA
+127 PPNASLPVA
-137 NLSFSGT
+137 AGIFFNGE
-144 AEGDADVDVSVE
+144 AKGYADVDVTVD
-156 VPAEVSYISSA
+156 VPEEVSYISTA
-167 DVKDMKVSLKIHTL
+167 DVKDMKVSLQMHTDL
-181 VSPGVKFGIEKIE
+181 SPNVKFGIDKVE

-207 DNSWP
+207 EGSWP
-212 AGWTMKDNVLTHKDA
+212 AGWTMKDNVLTHQGA
-227 LVIPADGIICSIVAD
+227 LTIPQDGVICSIVAD

-249 GAPQDGML
+249 GAPKDGKL
-257 VFGKDDKGQSV
+257 AFGKDANGRSV
-268 LQAGIKGTVY
+268 LQAGIQGKVY
-278 FKTTGSFELSQDDY
+278 FKSTGAFNLSTSDY
-292 ADIYLS
+292 ADIYLT
-298 LSLGNSTKI
+298 LSLGNSSKI

-331 SLPDFLNDEAV
+331 SLPDFLNDDAV

-350 LKFTADLSD
+350 LKFTADLTS

-382 NVSLPVTKVEDQKY
+382 KVGLPVTQVEDKQH
-396 NTVYYYQNGKP
+396 NTVYYYQSGKP
-407 YDPEYPTL
+407 YDPEFPTL
-415 PAGAVT
+415 PAGAVQ
-421 AKADKLS
+421 AKANNLS
-428 TLIEKLPDEIRVDL
+428 SLIEKLPDEIRVDL

-453 YTIKLGHDYHA
+453 YTIQLGKDYQA

-472 PFQFDKGLT
+472 PFLFDKGLT
-481 IVYKDSTDSMV
+481 IVYNDSTDSMS

-502 VMVKA
+502 LMLKA
-507 KAQNTI
+507 TAQNTI
-513 PLDLE
+513 PLDLV

-525 VNNKVIPGIK
+525 VNGDVVPGIK
-535 FSPIRVPAGDGSTVK
+535 FSEIKVPAGDGTNVN
-550 ETEVEISATL
+550 EAQVEISATL
-560 DDPTL
+560 DEPSL
-565 LQKMDRLKFNVQA
+565 LQKMDRLKFSVKA

-609 ADFN
+609 GDFN

>member
-1 MSILSFK
+1 
-8 HLIAIG
+8 
-14 TLCTGTAMLTTGCV
+14 MLTTGCV
-28 SDDYDLDSVDMTM
+28 SDDYDLDSVDLTM
-41 GLGSNGLKLK
+41 GLGSDGLKLK

-69 VKLDANNLFYLVEDG
+69 VKLDANNLYYLVEEG
-84 TTSFNIHVNEV
+84 TTNFNIHVNEV
-95 SASFKESNIET
+95 SASFKESTIET
-106 QERVLDYNSLKA
+106 SERVLDYNIAKE
-118 QLGDVANQL
+118 QLGDVVNQL
-127 PEGFNLPVDA
+127 PPNASLPVA
-137 NLSFSGT
+137 AGIFFNGE
-144 AEGDADVDVSVE
+144 AKGYADVDVTVD
-156 VPAEVSYISSA
+156 VPEEVSYISTA
-167 DVKDMKVSLKIHTL
+167 DVKDMKVSLQMHTDL
-181 VSPGVKFGIEKIE
+181 SPNVKFGIDKVE

-207 DNSWP
+207 EGSWP
-212 AGWTMKDNVLTHKDA
+212 AGWTMKDNVLTHQGA
-227 LVIPADGIICSIVAD
+227 LTIPQDGVICSIVAD

-249 GAPQDGML
+249 GAPKDGKL
-257 VFGKDDKGQSV
+257 VFGKDANGRSV
-268 LQAGIKGTVY
+268 LQAGIQGKVY
-278 FKTTGSFELSQDDY
+278 FKSTGAFNLGTSDY
-292 ADIYLS
+292 ADIYLT
-298 LSLGNSTKI
+298 LSLGNSSKI

-331 SLPDFLNDEAV
+331 SLPDFLNDDAV

-350 LKFTADLSD
+350 LKFTADLTS

-382 NVSLPVTKVEDQKY
+382 KVGLPVTQVEDKQH
-396 NTVYYYQNGKP
+396 NTVYYYQSGKP

-421 AKADKLS
+421 AKANNLS
-428 TLIEKLPDEIRVDL
+428 SLIEKLPDEIRVDL

-453 YTIKLGHDYHA
+453 YTIQLGHDYQA

-481 IVYKDSTDSMV
+481 IVYNDSTDSMS

-502 VMVKA
+502 LMLKA
-507 KAQNTI
+507 TAQNTI
-513 PLDLE
+513 PLDLV

-525 VNNKVIPGIK
+525 VDGNVVPGIN
-535 FSPIRVPAGDGSTVK
+535 FSEIKVPAGDGTNVN
-550 ETEVEISATL
+550 EAQVEISATL
-560 DDPTL
+560 DEPSL
-565 LQKMDRLKFNVQA
+565 LQKMDRLKFSVKA
-578 ANDVNGKV
+578 ANDVNGQV

-609 ADFN
+609 GDFN

>member
-1 MSILSFK
+1 MSILSLK

-14 TLCTGTAMLTTGCV
+14 ALCTGTAMLTTGCV
-28 SDDYDLDSVDMTM
+28 SDDYDLDSVDLTM
-41 GLGSNGLKLK
+41 GLGSDGLKLK

-69 VKLDANNLFYLVEDG
+69 VKLDANNLYYLVEEG
-84 TTSFNIHVNEV
+84 TTNFNIHVNEV
-95 SASFKESNIET
+95 SASFKESTIET
-106 QERVLDYNSLKA
+106 SERVLDYNIAKE
-118 QLGDVANQL
+118 QLGDVVNQL
-127 PEGFNLPVDA
+127 PPNASLPVA
-137 NLSFSGT
+137 AGIFFNGE
-144 AEGDADVDVSVE
+144 AKGYADVDVTVD
-156 VPAEVSYISSA
+156 VPEEVSYISTA
-167 DVKDMKVSLKIHTL
+167 DVKDMKVSLQMHTDL
-181 VSPGVKFGIEKIE
+181 SPNVKFGIDKVE

-207 DNSWP
+207 EGSWP
-212 AGWTMKDNVLTHKDA
+212 AGWTMKDNVLTHQGA
-227 LVIPADGIICSIVAD
+227 LTIPQDGVICSIVAD

-249 GAPQDGML
+249 GAPKDGKL
-257 VFGKDDKGQSV
+257 VFGKDANGRSV
-268 LQAGIKGTVY
+268 LQAGIQGKVY
-278 FKTTGSFELSQDDY
+278 FKSTGAFNLGTSDY
-292 ADIYLS
+292 ADIYLT
-298 LSLGNSTKI
+298 LSLGNSSKI

-331 SLPDFLNDEAV
+331 SLPDFLNDDAV

-350 LKFTADLSD
+350 LKFTADLTS

-382 NVSLPVTKVEDQKY
+382 KVGLPVTQVEDKQH
-396 NTVYYYQNGKP
+396 NTVYYYQSGKP

-421 AKADKLS
+421 AKANNLS
-428 TLIEKLPDEIRVDL
+428 SLIEKLPDEIRVDL

-453 YTIKLGHDYHA
+453 YTIQLGHDYQA

-481 IVYKDSTDSMV
+481 IVYNDSTDSMS

-502 VMVKA
+502 LMLKA
-507 KAQNTI
+507 TAQNTI
-513 PLDLE
+513 PLDLV

-525 VNNKVIPGIK
+525 VNGDVVPGIK
-535 FSPIRVPAGDGSTVK
+535 FSEIKVPAGDGTNVN
-550 ETEVEISATL
+550 EAQVEISATL
-560 DDPTL
+560 DEPSL
-565 LQKMDRLKFNVQA
+565 LQKMDRLKFSVKA
-578 ANDVNGKV
+578 ANDVNGQV

-609 ADFN
+609 GDFN

>member
-1 MSILSFK
+1 MSILSLK

-14 TLCTGTAMLTTGCV
+14 ALCTGTAMLTTGCV
-28 SDDYDLDSVDMTM
+28 SDDYDLDSVDLTM
-41 GLGSNGLKLK
+41 GLGSDGLKLK

-69 VKLDANNLFYLVEDG
+69 VKLDANNLYYLVEEG
-84 TTSFNIHVNEV
+84 TTNFNIHVNEV
-95 SASFKESNIET
+95 SASFKESTIET
-106 QERVLDYNSLKA
+106 SERVLDYNIAKE
-118 QLGDVANQL
+118 QLGDVVNQL
-127 PEGFNLPVDA
+127 PPNASLPVA
-137 NLSFSGT
+137 AGIFFNGE
-144 AEGDADVDVSVE
+144 AKGYADVDVTVD
-156 VPAEVSYISSA
+156 VPDEVSYISTA
-167 DVKDMKVSLKIHTL
+167 DVKDMKVSLQMHTDL
-181 VSPGVKFGIEKIE
+181 SPNVKFGIDKVE

-207 DNSWP
+207 EGSWP
-212 AGWTMKDNVLTHKDA
+212 AGWTMKDNVLTHQGA
-227 LVIPADGIICSIVAD
+227 LTIPQDGVICSIVAD

-249 GAPQDGML
+249 GAPKDGKL
-257 VFGKDDKGQSV
+257 AFGKDANGRSV
-268 LQAGIKGTVY
+268 LQAGIQGKVY
-278 FKTTGSFELSQDDY
+278 FKSTGAFNLSTSDY
-292 ADIYLS
+292 ADIYLT
-298 LSLGNSTKI
+298 LSLGNSSKI

-331 SLPDFLNDEAV
+331 SLPDFLNDDAV

-350 LKFTADLSD
+350 LKFTADLTS

-382 NVSLPVTKVEDQKY
+382 KVGLPVTQVEDKQH
-396 NTVYYYQNGKP
+396 NTVYYYQSGKP

-421 AKADKLS
+421 AKANNLS
-428 TLIEKLPDEIRVDL
+428 SLIEKLPDEIRVDL

-453 YTIKLGHDYHA
+453 YTIQLGHDYQA

-481 IVYKDSTDSMV
+481 IVYNDSTDSMS

-502 VMVKA
+502 LMLKA
-507 KAQNTI
+507 TAQNTI
-513 PLDLE
+513 PLDLV

-525 VNNKVIPGIK
+525 VDGNVVPGIN
-535 FSPIRVPAGDGSTVK
+535 FSEIKVPAGDGTNVN
-550 ETEVEISATL
+550 EAQVEISATL
-560 DDPTL
+560 DEPSL
-565 LQKMDRLKFNVQA
+565 LQKMDRLKFSVKA
-578 ANDVNGKV
+578 ANDVNGQV

-609 ADFN
+609 GDFN

>member
-1 MSILSFK
+1 MSILSLK

-14 TLCTGTAMLTTGCV
+14 ALCTGTAMLTTGCV
-28 SDDYDLDSVDMTM
+28 SDDYDLDSVDLTM
-41 GLGSNGLKLK
+41 GLGSDGLKLK

-69 VKLDANNLFYLVEDG
+69 VKLDANNLYYLVEEG
-84 TTSFNIHVNEV
+84 TTNFNIHVNEV
-95 SASFKESNIET
+95 SASFKESTIET
-106 QERVLDYNSLKA
+106 SERVLDYNIAKE
-118 QLGDVANQL
+118 QLGDVVNQL
-127 PEGFNLPVDA
+127 PPNASLPVA
-137 NLSFSGT
+137 AGIFFNGE
-144 AEGDADVDVSVE
+144 AKGYADVDVTVD
-156 VPAEVSYISSA
+156 VPEEVSYISTA
-167 DVKDMKVSLKIHTL
+167 DVKDMKVSLQMHTDL
-181 VSPGVKFGIEKIE
+181 SPNVKFGIDKVE

-207 DNSWP
+207 EGSWP
-212 AGWTMKDNVLTHKDA
+212 AGWTMKDNVLTHQGA
-227 LVIPADGIICSIVAD
+227 LTIPKNGVICSIVAD

-249 GAPQDGML
+249 GAPKDGKL
-257 VFGKDDKGQSV
+257 VFGKDANGRSV
-268 LQAGIKGTVY
+268 LQAGIQGKVY
-278 FKTTGSFELSQDDY
+278 FKSTGAFNLGTSDY
-292 ADIYLS
+292 ADIYLT
-298 LSLGNSTKI
+298 LSLGNSSKI

-331 SLPDFLNDEAV
+331 SLPDFLNDDAV

-350 LKFTADLSD
+350 LKFTADLTS

-382 NVSLPVTKVEDQKY
+382 KVGLPVTQVEDKQH
-396 NTVYYYQNGKP
+396 NTVYYYQSGKP

-421 AKADKLS
+421 AKANNLS
-428 TLIEKLPDEIRVDL
+428 SLIEKLPDEIRVDL

-453 YTIKLGHDYHA
+453 YTIQLGQDYQA

-481 IVYKDSTDSMV
+481 IVYNDSTDSMS

-502 VMVKA
+502 LMLKA
-507 KAQNTI
+507 TAQNTI
-513 PLDLE
+513 PLDLV

-525 VNNKVIPGIK
+525 VDGNVVPGIN
-535 FSPIRVPAGDGSTVK
+535 FSEIKVPAGDGTNVN
-550 ETEVEISATL
+550 EAQVEISATL
-560 DDPTL
+560 DEPSL
-565 LQKMDRLKFNVQA
+565 LQKMDRLKFSVKA
-578 ANDVNGKV
+578 ANDVNGQV

-609 ADFN
+609 GDFN

>member
-1 MSILSFK
+1 MSILSLK

-14 TLCTGTAMLTTGCV
+14 ALCTGTAMLTTGCV
-28 SDDYDLDSVDMTM
+28 SDDYDLDSVDLTM
-41 GLGSNGLKLK
+41 GLGSDGLKLK

-69 VKLDANNLFYLVEDG
+69 VKLDANNLYYLVEEG
-84 TTSFNIHVNEV
+84 TTNFNIHVNEV
-95 SASFKESNIET
+95 SASFKESTIET
-106 QERVLDYNSLKA
+106 SERVLDYNIAKE
-118 QLGDVANQL
+118 QLGDVVNQL
-127 PEGFNLPVDA
+127 PPNASLPVA
-137 NLSFSGT
+137 AGIFFNGE
-144 AEGDADVDVSVE
+144 AKGYADVDVTVD
-156 VPAEVSYISSA
+156 VPEEVSYISTA
-167 DVKDMKVSLKIHTL
+167 DVKDMKVSLQMHTDL
-181 VSPGVKFGIEKIE
+181 SPNVKFGIDKVE

-207 DNSWP
+207 EGSWP
-212 AGWTMKDNVLTHKDA
+212 AGWTMKDNVLTHQGA
-227 LVIPADGIICSIVAD
+227 LTIPQDGVICSIVAD

-249 GAPQDGML
+249 GAPKDGKL
-257 VFGKDDKGQSV
+257 AFGKDANGRSV
-268 LQAGIKGTVY
+268 LQAGIQGKVY
-278 FKTTGSFELSQDDY
+278 FKSTGAFNLGTSDY
-292 ADIYLS
+292 ADIYLT
-298 LSLGNSTKI
+298 LSLGNSSKI

-331 SLPDFLNDEAV
+331 SLPDFLNDDAV

-350 LKFTADLSD
+350 LKFTADLTS

-382 NVSLPVTKVEDQKY
+382 KVGLPVTQVEDKQH
-396 NTVYYYQNGKP
+396 NTVYYYQSGKP

-415 PAGAVT
+415 PAGAVQ
-421 AKADKLS
+421 AKANNLS
-428 TLIEKLPDEIRVDL
+428 SLIEKLPDEIRVDL

-448 VQDKE
+448 VQNKE
-453 YTIKLGHDYHA
+453 YTIQLGKDYQA

-481 IVYKDSTDSMV
+481 IVYNDSTDSMS

-502 VMVKA
+502 LMLKA
-507 KAQNTI
+507 TAQNTI
-513 PLDLE
+513 PLDLV

-525 VNNKVIPGIK
+525 VDGNVVPGIN
-535 FSPIRVPAGDGSTVK
+535 FSEIKVPAGDGTNVN
-550 ETEVEISATL
+550 EAQVEISATL
-560 DDPTL
+560 DEPSL
-565 LQKMDRLKFNVQA
+565 LQKMDRLKFSVKA
-578 ANDVNGKV
+578 ANDVNGQV

-609 ADFN
+609 GDFN

>member
-1 MSILSFK
+1 
-8 HLIAIG
+8 
-14 TLCTGTAMLTTGCV
+14 MLTTGCV
-28 SDDYDLDSVDMTM
+28 SDDYDLDSVDLTM
-41 GLGSNGLKLK
+41 GLGSDGLKLK

-69 VKLDANNLFYLVEDG
+69 VKLDANNLYYLVEEG
-84 TTSFNIHVNEV
+84 TTNFNIHVNEV
-95 SASFKESNIET
+95 SASFKESTIET
-106 QERVLDYNSLKA
+106 SERVLDYNIAKE
-118 QLGDVANQL
+118 QLGDVVNQL
-127 PEGFNLPVDA
+127 PPNASLPVA
-137 NLSFSGT
+137 AGIFFNGE
-144 AEGDADVDVSVE
+144 AKGYADVDVTVD
-156 VPAEVSYISSA
+156 VPEEVSYISTA
-167 DVKDMKVSLKIHTL
+167 DVKDMKVSLQMHTDL
-181 VSPGVKFGIEKIE
+181 SPNVKFGIDKVE

-207 DNSWP
+207 EGSWP
-212 AGWTMKDNVLTHKDA
+212 AGWTMKDNVLTHQGA
-227 LVIPADGIICSIVAD
+227 LTIPQDGVICSIVAD

-249 GAPQDGML
+249 GAPKDGKL
-257 VFGKDDKGQSV
+257 AFGKDANGRSV
-268 LQAGIKGTVY
+268 LQAGIQGKVY
-278 FKTTGSFELSQDDY
+278 FKSTGAFNLSTSDY
-292 ADIYLS
+292 ADIYLT
-298 LSLGNSTKI
+298 LSLGNSSKI

-331 SLPDFLNDEAV
+331 SLPDFLNDDAV

-350 LKFTADLSD
+350 LKFTADLTS

-382 NVSLPVTKVEDQKY
+382 KVDLPVTKVEDKQH
-396 NTVYYYQNGKP
+396 NTVYYYQSGKP

-415 PAGAVT
+415 PAGAVQ
-421 AKADKLS
+421 AKANNLS
-428 TLIEKLPDEIRVDL
+428 SLIEKLPDEIRVDL

-453 YTIKLGHDYHA
+453 YTIQLGKDYQA

-481 IVYKDSTDSMV
+481 IVYNDSTDSMS

-502 VMVKA
+502 LMLKA
-507 KAQNTI
+507 TAQNTI
-513 PLDLE
+513 PLDLV

-525 VNNKVIPGIK
+525 VDGNVVPGIK
-535 FSPIRVPAGDGSTVK
+535 FSEIKVPAGDGTNVK
-550 ETEVEISATL
+550 EKEVEISATL
-560 DDPTL
+560 DKPSL
-565 LQKMDRLKFNVQA
+565 LQKMDRLKFSVKA

-609 ADFN
+609 GDFN

>member
-1 MSILSFK
+1 MSILSLK

-14 TLCTGTAMLTTGCV
+14 ALCTGTAMLTTGCV
-28 SDDYDLDSVDMTM
+28 SDDYDLDSVDLTM
-41 GLGSNGLKLK
+41 GLGSDGLKLK

-69 VKLDANNLFYLVEDG
+69 VKLDANNLYYLVEEG
-84 TTSFNIHVNEV
+84 TTNFNIHVNEV
-95 SASFKESNIET
+95 SASFKESTIET
-106 QERVLDYNSLKA
+106 SERVLDYNIAKE
-118 QLGDVANQL
+118 QLGDVVNQL
-127 PEGFNLPVDA
+127 PPNASLPVA
-137 NLSFSGT
+137 AGIFFNGE
-144 AEGDADVDVSVE
+144 AKGYADVDVTVD
-156 VPAEVSYISSA
+156 VPEEVSYISTA
-167 DVKDMKVSLKIHTL
+167 DVKDMKVSLQMHTDL
-181 VSPGVKFGIEKIE
+181 SPNVKFGIDKVE

-207 DNSWP
+207 EGSWP
-212 AGWTMKDNVLTHKDA
+212 AGWTMKDNVLTHQGA
-227 LVIPADGIICSIVAD
+227 LTIPQDGVICSIVAD

-249 GAPQDGML
+249 GAPKDGKL
-257 VFGKDDKGQSV
+257 AFGKDANGRSV
-268 LQAGIKGTVY
+268 LQAGIQGKVY
-278 FKTTGSFELSQDDY
+278 FKSTGAFNLSTSDY
-292 ADIYLS
+292 ADIYLT
-298 LSLGNSTKI
+298 LSLGNSSKI

-331 SLPDFLNDEAV
+331 SLPDFLNDDAV

-350 LKFTADLSD
+350 LKFTADLTS

-382 NVSLPVTKVEDQKY
+382 KVGLPVTQVEDKQH
-396 NTVYYYQNGKP
+396 NTVYYYQSGKP
-407 YDPEYPTL
+407 YDPEFPTL
-415 PAGAVT
+415 PAGAVQ
-421 AKADKLS
+421 AKANNLS
-428 TLIEKLPDEIRVDL
+428 SLIEKLPDEIRVDL

-453 YTIKLGHDYHA
+453 YTIQLGKDYQA

-481 IVYKDSTDSMV
+481 IVYNDSTDSMS

-502 VMVKA
+502 LMLKA
-507 KAQNTI
+507 TAQNTI
-513 PLDLE
+513 PLDLV

-525 VNNKVIPGIK
+525 VNGDVVPGIK
-535 FSPIRVPAGDGSTVK
+535 FSEIKVPAGDGTNVN
-550 ETEVEISATL
+550 EAQVEISATL
-560 DDPTL
+560 DEPSL
-565 LQKMDRLKFNVQA
+565 LQKMDRLKFSVKA

-609 ADFN
+609 GDFN

>member
-1 MSILSFK
+1 
-8 HLIAIG
+8 
-14 TLCTGTAMLTTGCV
+14 MLTTGCV
-28 SDDYDLDSVDMTM
+28 SDDYDLDSVDLTM
-41 GLGSNGLKLK
+41 GLGSDGLKLK

-69 VKLDANNLFYLVEDG
+69 VKLDANNLYYLVEEG
-84 TTSFNIHVNEV
+84 TTNFNIHVNEV
-95 SASFKESNIET
+95 SASFKESTIET
-106 QERVLDYNSLKA
+106 SERVLDYNIAKE
-118 QLGDVANQL
+118 QLGDVVNQL
-127 PEGFNLPVDA
+127 PPNASLPVA
-137 NLSFSGT
+137 AGIFFNGE
-144 AEGDADVDVSVE
+144 AKGYADVDVTVD
-156 VPAEVSYISSA
+156 VPEEVSYISTA
-167 DVKDMKVSLKIHTL
+167 DVKDMKVSLQMHTDL
-181 VSPGVKFGIEKIE
+181 SPNVKFGIDKVE

-207 DNSWP
+207 EGSWP
-212 AGWTMKDNVLTHKDA
+212 AGWTMKDNVLTHQGA
-227 LVIPADGIICSIVAD
+227 LTIPQDGVICSIVAD

-249 GAPQDGML
+249 GAPKDGKL
-257 VFGKDDKGQSV
+257 AFGKDANGRSV
-268 LQAGIKGTVY
+268 LQAGIQGKVY
-278 FKTTGSFELSQDDY
+278 FKSTGAFNLSTSDY
-292 ADIYLS
+292 ADIYLT
-298 LSLGNSTKI
+298 LSLGNSSKI

-331 SLPDFLNDEAV
+331 SLPDFLNDDAV

-350 LKFTADLSD
+350 LKFTADLTS

-382 NVSLPVTKVEDQKY
+382 KVDLPVTQVEDKQH
-396 NTVYYYQNGKP
+396 NTVYYYQSGKP

-415 PAGAVT
+415 PAGAVQ
-421 AKADKLS
+421 AKANNLS
-428 TLIEKLPDEIRVDL
+428 SLIEKLPDEIRVDL

-453 YTIKLGHDYHA
+453 YTIQLGHDYQA

-481 IVYKDSTDSMV
+481 IVYNDSTDSMS

-502 VMVKA
+502 LMLKA
-507 KAQNTI
+507 TAQNTI
-513 PLDLE
+513 PLDLV

-525 VNNKVIPGIK
+525 VDGNVVPGIN
-535 FSPIRVPAGDGSTVK
+535 FSEIKVPAGDGTNVN
-550 ETEVEISATL
+550 EAQVEISATL
-560 DDPTL
+560 DEPSL
-565 LQKMDRLKFNVQA
+565 LQKMDRLKFSVKA
-578 ANDVNGKV
+578 ANDVNGQV

-609 ADFN
+609 GDFN

>member
-1 MSILSFK
+1 MSILSLK

-14 TLCTGTAMLTTGCV
+14 ALCTGTAMLTTGCV
-28 SDDYDLDSVDMTM
+28 SDDYDLDSVDLTM
-41 GLGSNGLKLK
+41 GLGSDGLKLK

-69 VKLDANNLFYLVEDG
+69 VKLDANNLYYLVEEG
-84 TTSFNIHVNEV
+84 TTNFNIHVNEV
-95 SASFKESNIET
+95 SASFKESTIET
-106 QERVLDYNSLKA
+106 SERVLDYNIAKE
-118 QLGDVANQL
+118 QLGDVVNQL
-127 PEGFNLPVDA
+127 PPNASLPVA
-137 NLSFSGT
+137 AGIFFNGE
-144 AEGDADVDVSVE
+144 AKGYADVDVTVD
-156 VPAEVSYISSA
+156 VPEEVSYISTA
-167 DVKDMKVSLKIHTL
+167 DVKDMKVSLQMHTDL
-181 VSPGVKFGIEKIE
+181 SPNVKFGIDKVE

-207 DNSWP
+207 EGSWP
-212 AGWTMKDNVLTHKDA
+212 AGWTMKDNVLTHQGA
-227 LVIPADGIICSIVAD
+227 LTIPQDGVICSIVAD

-249 GAPQDGML
+249 GAPKDGKL
-257 VFGKDDKGQSV
+257 AFGKDANGRSV
-268 LQAGIKGTVY
+268 LQAGIQGKVY
-278 FKTTGSFELSQDDY
+278 FKSTGAFNLSTSDY
-292 ADIYLS
+292 ADIYLT
-298 LSLGNSTKI
+298 LSLGNSSKI

-331 SLPDFLNDEAV
+331 SLPDFLNDDAV

-350 LKFTADLSD
+350 LKFTADLTS

-382 NVSLPVTKVEDQKY
+382 KVDLPVTKVEDKQH
-396 NTVYYYQNGKP
+396 NTVYYYQSGKP

-415 PAGAVT
+415 PAGAVQ
-421 AKADKLS
+421 AKANNLS
-428 TLIEKLPDEIRVDL
+428 SLIEKLPDEIRVDL

-453 YTIKLGHDYHA
+453 YTIQLGKDYQA

-481 IVYKDSTDSMV
+481 IVYNDSTDSMS

-502 VMVKA
+502 LMLKA
-507 KAQNTI
+507 TAQNTI
-513 PLDLE
+513 PLDLV

-525 VNNKVIPGIK
+525 VDGNVVPGIK
-535 FSPIRVPAGDGSTVK
+535 FSEIKVPAGDGTNVK
-550 ETEVEISATL
+550 EKEVEISATL
-560 DDPTL
+560 DKPSL
-565 LQKMDRLKFNVQA
+565 LQKMDRLKFSVKA

-609 ADFN
+609 GDFN

>member
-1 MSILSFK
+1 MSILSLK

-14 TLCTGTAMLTTGCV
+14 ALCTGTAMLTTGCV
-28 SDDYDLDSVDMTM
+28 SDDYDLDSVDLTM
-41 GLGSNGLKLK
+41 GLGSDGLKLK

-69 VKLDANNLFYLVEDG
+69 VKLDANNLYYLVEEG
-84 TTSFNIHVNEV
+84 TTNFNIHVNEV
-95 SASFKESNIET
+95 SASFKESTIET
-106 QERVLDYNSLKA
+106 SERVLDYNIAKE
-118 QLGDVANQL
+118 QLGDVVNQL
-127 PEGFNLPVDA
+127 PPNASLPVA
-137 NLSFSGT
+137 AGIFFNGE
-144 AEGDADVDVSVE
+144 AKGYADVDVTVD
-156 VPAEVSYISSA
+156 VPEEVSYISTA
-167 DVKDMKVSLKIHTL
+167 DVKDMKVSLQMHTDL
-181 VSPGVKFGIEKIE
+181 SPNVKFGIDKVE

-207 DNSWP
+207 EGSWP
-212 AGWTMKDNVLTHKDA
+212 AGWTMKDNVLTHQGA
-227 LVIPADGIICSIVAD
+227 LTIPQDGVICSIVAD

-249 GAPQDGML
+249 GAPKDGKL
-257 VFGKDDKGQSV
+257 AFGKDANGRSV
-268 LQAGIKGTVY
+268 LQAGIQGKVY
-278 FKTTGSFELSQDDY
+278 FKSTGAFNLSTSDY
-292 ADIYLS
+292 ADIYLT
-298 LSLGNSTKI
+298 LSLGNSSKI

-331 SLPDFLNDEAV
+331 SLPDFLNDDAV

-350 LKFTADLSD
+350 LKFTADLTS

-382 NVSLPVTKVEDQKY
+382 KVGLPVTQVEDKQH
-396 NTVYYYQNGKP
+396 NTVYYYQSGKP

-415 PAGAVT
+415 PAGAVQ
-421 AKADKLS
+421 AKANNLS
-428 TLIEKLPDEIRVDL
+428 SLIEKLPDEIRVDL

-448 VQDKE
+448 VQNKE
-453 YTIKLGHDYHA
+453 YTIQLGKDYQA

-481 IVYKDSTDSMV
+481 IVYNDSTDSMS

-502 VMVKA
+502 LMLKA
-507 KAQNTI
+507 TAQNTI
-513 PLDLE
+513 PLDLV

-525 VNNKVIPGIK
+525 VDGNVVPGIN
-535 FSPIRVPAGDGSTVK
+535 FSEIKVPAGDGTNVN
-550 ETEVEISATL
+550 EAQVEISATL
-560 DDPTL
+560 DEPSL
-565 LQKMDRLKFNVQA
+565 LQKMDRLKFSVKA
-578 ANDVNGKV
+578 ANDVNGQV

-609 ADFN
+609 GDFN

>member
-1 MSILSFK
+1 
-8 HLIAIG
+8 
-14 TLCTGTAMLTTGCV
+14 MLTTGCV
-28 SDDYDLDSVDMTM
+28 SDDYDLDSVDLTM
-41 GLGSNGLKLK
+41 GLGSDGLKLK

-69 VKLDANNLFYLVEDG
+69 VKLDANNLYYLVEEG
-84 TTSFNIHVNEV
+84 TTNFNIHVNEV
-95 SASFKESNIET
+95 SASFKESTIET
-106 QERVLDYNSLKA
+106 SERVLDYNIAKE
-118 QLGDVANQL
+118 QLGDVVNQL
-127 PEGFNLPVDA
+127 PPNASLPVA
-137 NLSFSGT
+137 AGIFFNGE
-144 AEGDADVDVSVE
+144 AKGYADVDVTVD
-156 VPAEVSYISSA
+156 VPEEVSYISTA
-167 DVKDMKVSLKIHTL
+167 DVKDMKVSLQMHTDL
-181 VSPGVKFGIEKIE
+181 SPNVKFGIDKVE

-207 DNSWP
+207 EGSWP
-212 AGWTMKDNVLTHKDA
+212 AGWTMKDNVLTHQGA
-227 LVIPADGIICSIVAD
+227 LTIPQDGVICSIVAD

-249 GAPQDGML
+249 GAPKDGKL
-257 VFGKDDKGQSV
+257 VFGKDANGRSV
-268 LQAGIKGTVY
+268 LQAGIQGKVY
-278 FKTTGSFELSQDDY
+278 FKSTGAFNLGTSDY
-292 ADIYLS
+292 ADIYLT
-298 LSLGNSTKI
+298 LSLGNSSKI

-331 SLPDFLNDEAV
+331 SLPDFLNDDAV

-350 LKFTADLSD
+350 LKFTADLTS

-382 NVSLPVTKVEDQKY
+382 KVGLPVTQVEDKQH
-396 NTVYYYQNGKP
+396 NTVYYYQSGKP

-421 AKADKLS
+421 AKANNLS
-428 TLIEKLPDEIRVDL
+428 SLIEKLPDEIRVDL

-453 YTIKLGHDYHA
+453 YTIQLGHDYQA

-481 IVYKDSTDSMV
+481 IVYNDSTDSMS

-502 VMVKA
+502 LMLKA
-507 KAQNTI
+507 TAQNTI
-513 PLDLE
+513 PLDLV

-525 VNNKVIPGIK
+525 VNGDVVPGIK
-535 FSPIRVPAGDGSTVK
+535 FSEIKVPAGDGTNVN
-550 ETEVEISATL
+550 EAQVEISATL
-560 DDPTL
+560 DEPSL
-565 LQKMDRLKFNVQA
+565 LQKMDRLKFSVKA
-578 ANDVNGKV
+578 ANDVNGQV

-609 ADFN
+609 GDFN